1 MRFLKL
7 SIILSFLVFS
17 ISSFGIP
24 VKRQSRDMKLVTQKL
39 IEYQSISDVLT
50 SSAAGVL
57 LDEDGPSSGSSASI
71 TSFLAQPDVTRNL
84 TITPTSTTA
93 DVASC
98 VINIVGTDF
107 HGQSINEDFTF
118 IANQSTIEIGS
129 KAFKTVIS
137 VDFPA
142 SCEDS
147 PYGATWRVGYE
158 ERIGL
163 KRCMDQDG
171 WVVMSTA
178 AGAKETGTTTA
189 TSDASNIEGNTFD
202 FAGTMNGSNDF
213 EVFFFQNFA
222 QSCFP

>member
-39 IEYQSISDVLT
+39 IEYQKILDVLT

-57 LDEDGPSSGSSASI
+57 LDEDGPSSGSSISI

-84 TITPTSTTA
+84 TVTSTGTTA
-93 DVASC
+93 DVGAC

-118 IANQSTIEIGS
+118 TENQSAAITGS
-129 KAFKTVIS
+129 KAFKSVIS

-147 PYGATWRVGYE
+147 PYGAKWQVGYE
-158 ERIGL
+158 EKIGL
-163 KRCMDQDG
+163 KRCMDQGG

-178 AGAKETGTTTA
+178 AGVKETGTTTGA
-189 TSDASNIEGNTFD
+189 SDASNIEGNTFD